1 MEQQNVEKVY
11 QALDQMAETLE
22 THDNT
27 PYLDALG
34 AAMEYILDRDMEAVT
49 EQPSLKQQ
57 LDTQAAVFDKQEYK
71 KEEIRKGIQLAILKG
86 MKGATQQQHMLTPDT
101 VAMLIGYL
109 TNKLVGDNENFRMFD
124 PAVGTGNLL
133 TAVLNQV
140 EREVHAYGSDVDP
153 TLIQLAVMNANM
165 QERRVEFFHQD
176 SLRPFLLEPVDLV
189 VSDLP
194 VGYYPDD
201 IQAAQFELKAEEGH
215 SYAHH
220 LFIEQSLH
228 YTKEGG
234 YLLLVVPN
242 FLFESDQARALHTF
256 LQQHAH
262 IMGLLQLPDTMFK
275 NESQAKSVLILQ
287 KKGSLTTAPKQALLV
302 QLPSFK
308 NPNAMANVLKQIN
321 DWFEKELSAL
331 KN

>member
-11 QALDQMAETLE
+11 QALDQMAESLE
-22 THDNT
+22 SRENIA
-27 PYLDALG
+27 YLDALG
-34 AAMEYILDRDMEAVT
+34 AAMEYIIDRET
-49 EQPSLKQQ
+49 ELTDQPLVKQQ
-57 LDTQAAVFDKQEYK
+57 LDKHAAIFDKQGYK
-71 KEEIRKGIQLAILKG
+71 KEEVRKGIQLAILKG

-109 TNKLVGDNENFRMFD
+109 TNKLVGKNDNIRLFD

-140 EREVHAYGSDVDP
+140 EKDIQAYGSDVDP
-153 TLIQLAVMNANM
+153 TLIQLAVMSANM
-165 QERRVEFFHQD
+165 QERQIEFFHQD
-176 SLRPFLLEPVDLV
+176 SLRPFLLEPVELV

-201 IQAAQFELKAEEGH
+201 VQAAQFELKAEEGH
-215 SYAHH
+215 SYSHH

-234 YLLLVVPN
+234 YLLFVVPN
-242 FLFESDQARALHTF
+242 FLFESDQARSLHAF
-256 LQQHAH
+256 LQEHAH
-262 IMGLLQLPDTMFK
+262 IVGLLQFPDSMFK

-287 KKGSLTTAPKQALLV
+287 KKGTLTTAPKQALLV

-308 NPNAMANVLKQIN
+308 NPNAMSNVLKQIN
-321 DWFEKELSAL
+321 DWFDSELSGL

>member
-1 MEQQNVEKVY
+1 VEQQNVEKVY
-11 QALDQMAETLE
+11 QALDHMAESLE
-22 THDNT
+22 SRENIA
-27 PYLDALG
+27 YLDALG
-34 AAMEYILDRDMEAVT
+34 AAMEYIIDRET
-49 EQPSLKQQ
+49 ELTDQPLVKQQ
-57 LDTQAAVFDKQEYK
+57 LDKHAATFDKQGFK

-109 TNKLVGDNENFRMFD
+109 TNKLVGENDNFRLFD
-124 PAVGTGNLL
+124 PAVGTANLL

-140 EREVHAYGSDVDP
+140 EKDVQAYGSDVDP
-153 TLIQLAVMNANM
+153 TLIQLAVMSANM
-165 QERRVEFFHQD
+165 QERQIDFFHQD

-201 IQAAQFELKAEEGH
+201 VQAAQYELKAEEGH
-215 SYAHH
+215 SYSHH

-234 YLLLVVPN
+234 YLLFVVPN
-242 FLFESDQARALHTF
+242 FLFESDQARALHAF

-262 IMGLLQLPDTMFK
+262 IVGLLQFPDSMFK

-287 KKGSLTTAPKQALLV
+287 KKGTLTTAPKQALLV

-308 NPNAMANVLKQIN
+308 NPNAMSNVLKQIN
-321 DWFEKELSAL
+321 DWFDNELSGL

>member
-11 QALDQMAETLE
+11 QALDQMAEALE
-22 THDNT
+22 TRENI

-34 AAMEYILDRDMEAVT
+34 AAMEYILDRDTEIT
-49 EQPSLKQQ
+49 EQPLLKQQ
-57 LDTQAAVFDKQEYK
+57 LEKHAAVFDDQSYQ
-71 KEEIRKGIQLAILKG
+71 KEEIRKGIQLSILKG

-109 TNKLVGDNENFRMFD
+109 TNKLIGKNEDFRIFD

-140 EREVHAYGSDVDP
+140 EREGHAYGSDVDP

-165 QERRVEFFHQD
+165 QERQIEFFHQD

-201 IQAAQFELKAEEGH
+201 IQAAQFELNAEEGH
-215 SYAHH
+215 SYSHH

-234 YLLLVVPN
+234 YLLFVVPN
-242 FLFESDQARALHTF
+242 FLFESDQARSLHTF

-262 IMGLLQLPDTMFK
+262 ILGLLQLPESMFK

-287 KKGSLTTAPKQALLV
+287 KKGTLTTAPKQALLV

-321 DWFEKELSAL
+321 DWFDNELSGL

>member
-11 QALDQMAETLE
+11 QALDQMAESLE
-22 THDNT
+22 SHENIA
-27 PYLDALG
+27 YLDALG
-34 AAMEYILDRDMEAVT
+34 AAMEYIIDRET
-49 EQPSLKQQ
+49 ELTEKPIVKQQ
-57 LDTQAAVFDKQEYK
+57 LDKHAAIFDKQGYK
-71 KEEIRKGIQLAILKG
+71 KEEVRKGIQLAILKG

-109 TNKLVGDNENFRMFD
+109 TNKLVGKNDNFRLFD

-140 EREVHAYGSDVDP
+140 EKDVQAYGSDVDP
-153 TLIQLAVMNANM
+153 TLIQLAVMSANM
-165 QERRVEFFHQD
+165 QERQIEFFHQD

-201 IQAAQFELKAEEGH
+201 VQAAQYDLKAEEGH
-215 SYAHH
+215 SYSHH

-234 YLLLVVPN
+234 YLLFVVPN
-242 FLFESDQARALHTF
+242 FLFESDQARSLHAF
-256 LQQHAH
+256 LQQQAH
-262 IMGLLQLPDTMFK
+262 IVGLLQFPDSMFK
-275 NESQAKSVLILQ
+275 SESQAKSVLILQ
-287 KKGSLTTAPKQALLV
+287 KKGTLTTAPKQALLV

-308 NPNAMANVLKQIN
+308 NPNAMSNVLKQIN
-321 DWFEKELSAL
+321 DWFDNELTGL

>member
-1 MEQQNVEKVY
+1 MEQKNVEKVY
-11 QALDQMAETLE
+11 QALDQMAEALE
-22 THDNT
+22 TRENV

-34 AAMEYILDRDMEAVT
+34 AAMEYILDRDIDVIT
-49 EQPSLKQQ
+49 EQPLLKQQ
-57 LDTQAAVFDKQEYK
+57 LEKHAAVFDKQAYK

-109 TNKLVGDNENFRMFD
+109 TNKLAGNNEKFRLFD

-140 EREVHAYGSDVDP
+140 EREVEAYGSDVDP

-165 QERRVEFFHQD
+165 QERQIEFFHQD

-201 IQAAQFELKAEEGH
+201 IQAAQFELKADEGH
-215 SYAHH
+215 SYSHH

-234 YLLLVVPN
+234 YLLFVVPN
-242 FLFESDQARALHTF
+242 FLFESDQARLLHTF
-256 LQQHAH
+256 LQEHAH
-262 IMGLLQLPDTMFK
+262 IVGMLQLPESMFK

-287 KKGSLTTAPKQALLV
+287 KKGTLTTAPKQALLV

-321 DWFEKELSAL
+321 DWFDNELPDL

>member
-1 MEQQNVEKVY
+1 MEQKNVEKVY
-11 QALDQMAETLE
+11 QALDQMAEALE
-22 THDNT
+22 ARENI

-34 AAMEYILDRDMEAVT
+34 AAMEYILDRDIDVIT
-49 EQPSLKQQ
+49 EQPLLKQQ
-57 LDTQAAVFDKQEYK
+57 LEKHAAVFDKQTYK

-109 TNKLVGDNENFRMFD
+109 TNKLVGNNENFRLFD

-140 EREVHAYGSDVDP
+140 EREVEAYGSDVDP

-165 QERRVEFFHQD
+165 QERQIEFFHQD

-201 IQAAQFELKAEEGH
+201 IQAAQFELKADEGH
-215 SYAHH
+215 SYSHH
-220 LFIEQSLH
+220 LFMEQSLH

-234 YLLLVVPN
+234 YLLFVVPN
-242 FLFESDQARALHTF
+242 FLFESDQSRSLHTF
-256 LQQHAH
+256 LQEHAH
-262 IMGLLQLPDTMFK
+262 IVGMLQLPQSMFK
-275 NESQAKSVLILQ
+275 NETQAKSVLILQ
-287 KKGSLTTAPKQALLV
+287 KKGTLTTAPKQALLV

-321 DWFEKELSAL
+321 EWFENELSDL

>member
-1 MEQQNVEKVY
+1 VEQQNVEKVY
-11 QALDQMAETLE
+11 QALDQMAESLE
-22 THDNT
+22 SRENIA
-27 PYLDALG
+27 YLDALG
-34 AAMEYILDRDMEAVT
+34 AAMEYIIDRET
-49 EQPSLKQQ
+49 ELTDQPLVKQQ
-57 LDTQAAVFDKQEYK
+57 LDKHAAIFDKQGYK
-71 KEEIRKGIQLAILKG
+71 KEEVRKGIQLAILKG

-109 TNKLVGDNENFRMFD
+109 TNKLVGKNDNIRLFD

-140 EREVHAYGSDVDP
+140 EKDIQAYGSDVDP
-153 TLIQLAVMNANM
+153 TLIQLAVMSANM
-165 QERRVEFFHQD
+165 QERQIEFFHQD
-176 SLRPFLLEPVDLV
+176 SLRPFLLEPVELV

-201 IQAAQFELKAEEGH
+201 VQAAQYELKAEEGH
-215 SYAHH
+215 SYSHH

-234 YLLLVVPN
+234 YLLFVVPN
-242 FLFESDQARALHTF
+242 FLFESDQARSLHAF
-256 LQQHAH
+256 LQEHAH
-262 IMGLLQLPDTMFK
+262 IVGLLQFPDSMFK

-287 KKGSLTTAPKQALLV
+287 KKGTLTTAPKQALLV

-308 NPNAMANVLKQIN
+308 NPNAMSNVLKQIN
-321 DWFEKELSAL
+321 DWFDSELSGL

>member
-1 MEQQNVEKVY
+1 VEQKNVEKVY
-11 QALDQMAETLE
+11 QALDQMAEALE
-22 THDNT
+22 TRENI

-34 AAMEYILDRDMEAVT
+34 AAMEYILDRSAEVT
-49 EQPSLKQQ
+49 EQPLLQQQ
-57 LDTQAAVFDKQEYK
+57 LDKHAAVFDNQTYQ

-109 TNKLVGDNENFRMFD
+109 TNKLVGSNESFRLFD

-140 EREVHAYGSDVDP
+140 GREVDAYGSDVDP

-165 QERRVEFFHQD
+165 QERQIEFFHQD

-201 IQAAQFELKAEEGH
+201 SQAAQFELKADEGH

-234 YLLLVVPN
+234 YLLFVVPN
-242 FLFESDQARALHTF
+242 FLFESDQARSLHTF
-256 LQQHAH
+256 LQEHAH
-262 IMGLLQLPDTMFK
+262 IVGLLQLPQSMFK

-287 KKGSLTTAPKQALLV
+287 KKGTLTTAPKQALLV

-321 DWFEKELSAL
+321 DWFDNELPDL

>member
-1 MEQQNVEKVY
+1 VEQQNVEKVY
-11 QALDQMAETLE
+11 QALDQMAESLE
-22 THDNT
+22 SRENIA
-27 PYLDALG
+27 YLDALG
-34 AAMEYILDRDMEAVT
+34 AAMEYIIDRET
-49 EQPSLKQQ
+49 ELTDQPLVKQQ
-57 LDTQAAVFDKQEYK
+57 LDKHAAIFDKQGYK
-71 KEEIRKGIQLAILKG
+71 KEEVRKGIQLAILKG

-109 TNKLVGDNENFRMFD
+109 TNKLVGKNDNIRLFD

-140 EREVHAYGSDVDP
+140 EKDIQAYGSDVDP
-153 TLIQLAVMNANM
+153 TLIQLAVMSANM
-165 QERRVEFFHQD
+165 QERQIEFFHQD
-176 SLRPFLLEPVDLV
+176 SLRPFLLEPVELV

-201 IQAAQFELKAEEGH
+201 VQAAQFELKAEEGH
-215 SYAHH
+215 SYSHH

-234 YLLLVVPN
+234 YLLFVVPN
-242 FLFESDQARALHTF
+242 FLFESDQARSLHAF
-256 LQQHAH
+256 LQEHAH
-262 IMGLLQLPDTMFK
+262 IVGLLQFPGSMFK

-287 KKGSLTTAPKQALLV
+287 KKGTLTTAPKQALLV

-308 NPNAMANVLKQIN
+308 NPNAMSNVLKQIN
-321 DWFEKELSAL
+321 DWFDSELSGL